1 MEPRRRRVLVL
12 AYFFPPLGGGGVQRT
27 LKFIR
32 YFEPLGWDATVVST
46 RSRLYPAQ
54 DPSLLSEVPASTR
67 VVRTRAL
74 PLGHYLGIALHRLR
88 LKWIRAWVLWPDGGL
103 GWAPFAFVSAL
114 RAARRDKPDVLFSTS
129 APYGAHLVALL
140 VARLTGLP
148 WVADFR
154 DEWSASDSVTE
165 QPKALAALTAR
176 SESVVTR
183 EARRVVVVADYF
195 RLVGTEADD
204 PRRVEIVNGVDEADL
219 PNPPPMPRPDKFVL
233 TNVGTIYGSI
243 DPSPALRVLAALVT
257 KGAIDAEKLE
267 VRLVGS
273 IWEPDFVPPTGITIT
288 TTGYV
293 DHSRAVA
300 EMFAANVLLLYRPS
314 STLAPSGKV
323 FEYLAS
329 GRPILCLT
337 HPDNLASRLVRN
349 WNAGTTANPDDPD
362 AIEHAILTLWQRWE
376 EGDLPDQEEVR
387 RWTLERY
394 SRRANTV
401 RLAQVFDELC
411 SG

>member
-1 MEPRRRRVLVL
+1 ML
-12 AYFFPPLGGGGVQRT
+12 AYYFPPLGGGGVQRT
-27 LKFIR
+27 LKFVR
-32 YFEPLGWDATVVST
+32 YLEPLGWDATVIST
-46 RSRLYPAQ
+46 RSRLYPAR
-54 DPSLLSEVPASTR
+54 DPSLLAEVPASTR

-88 LKWIRAWVLWPDGGL
+88 LERLRALVLWPDSGL
-103 GWAPFAFVSAL
+103 GWAPFAFLSAL

-129 APYGAHLVALL
+129 APYGAHLVGLL

-148 WVADFR
+148 WVSDFR
-154 DEWSASDSVTE
+154 DEWSANVSLME

-176 SESVVTR
+176 SESAVTQQ
-183 EARRVVVVADYF
+183 ARRVVVVADYF
-195 RLVGTEADD
+195 RLVGIEADD

-219 PNPPPMPRPDKFVL
+219 PNPPPLPRPDKFVV

-243 DPSPALRVLAALVT
+243 DPSPGLRVLAALAT
-257 KGAIDAEKLE
+257 KGAIDAERLE

-273 IWEPDFVPPTGITIT
+273 IWEPHFVPPTGITIA

-293 DHSRAVA
+293 DHSQAVA
-300 EMFAANVLLLYRPS
+300 EMFAATVLLLYRPS

-337 HPDNLASRLVRN
+337 HPDNLASRLVRS
-349 WNAGTTANPDDPD
+349 WNAGTTANPDDPK
-362 AIEHAILTLWQRWE
+362 AIERAILTLWQRWE
-376 EGDLPDQEEVR
+376 DGDLPDQEEVR
-387 RWTLERY
+387 RLTLERY
-394 SRRANTV
+394 SRRANTM
-401 RLAQVFDELC
+401 RLAQQFDELC